1 MRFKDR
7 DLKTEL
13 AILEPVSWVELAGSC
28 DEGQFRQAW
37 RSAESG
43 RLERFGVSPSAAQ
56 AAKTNEVDHAGGKEN
71 QATIWGIH
79 D

>member
-1 MRFKDR
+1 
-7 DLKTEL
+7 
-13 AILEPVSWVELAGSC
+13 
-28 DEGQFRQAW
+28 
-37 RSAESG
+37 
-43 RLERFGVSPSAAQ
+43 LERFGVSPSAAQ